1 MTAPENASPENPAAS
16 SAATAH
22 AFAFSKWELLGTT
35 FLLGL
40 AAYFLGA
47 SWRKWPDPIVDTGPQ
62 WYGAWRLSEGAQLYH
77 DELVWNYGPL
87 SAFFNAGLFRLFG
100 PGMMVLVTANLAIYA
115 AIVALAYAAC
125 RIAWGR
131 LAAFA
136 ATAVFISFFSFLQ
149 LTKIGNYNYV
159 TPYAHEST
167 HGMLLILTTAFVA
180 VRWARQP
187 SRRCGF
193 LLGLC
198 GGLAA
203 VLKPEFMLAGGAAG
217 IAALVLRWR
226 QRLKTSVIEIAVI
239 ALGLALPTAAFTA
252 WFARVESWKA
262 SFIDASHAWW
272 VVVVSQVQRAST
284 QQETFSGFDYPVLH
298 AAVELK
304 ATFIVVVILAV
315 VWLIGWSY
323 NRNWS
328 QNARAAVAALAAAA
342 LAGVMYFVWIDHG
355 WRSAGRCLPPLCLI
369 LLLLCGRQLARELW
383 AVRRIT
389 ESSAM
394 AFIFSLL
401 ALMMLARMILLSRVY
416 HLGFFQAALAGM
428 AVTAALVACVPRW
441 TGQDIRGRRLAALA
455 LLAVLGVG
463 CINIAWESKR
473 IRDDQTEL
481 VGTGAD
487 KFYAIGRD
495 IDATGALV
503 HWAAEKLRA
512 VTPDATVCVFPGGEM
527 INYLSRHR
535 NPIASFADRTTEDK
549 YVEQLRRVSP
559 DFVVWLWRDLK
570 EYSITNFGAPGDV
583 GHLIRT
589 WVLENY
595 EPLDTESKLGNDPM
609 GDQVAVG
616 AVILRRKSTAV
627 KSTSLN

>member
-1 MTAPENASPENPAAS
+1 MKSESR
-16 SAATAH
+16 
-22 AFAFSKWELLGTT
+22 AFSKTEFLGIAI
-35 FLLGL
+35 LIAL

-47 SWRKWPDPIVDTGPQ
+47 SWCKWPDPIVDTGSQ
-62 WYGAWRLSEGAQLYH
+62 WYGAWRLSEGAVLYH

-87 SAFFNAGLFRLFG
+87 SAFFNAGLFTLFG
-100 PGMMVLVTANLAIYA
+100 SGMMVLVTANLAIYA

-125 RIAWGR
+125 RIAWGS

-149 LTKIGNYNYV
+149 LTKIGNYNYA

-167 HGMLLILTTAFVA
+167 HGMLLILATAFVA

-187 SRRCGF
+187 SRPAAF

-226 QRLKTSVIEIAVI
+226 QRLKTSPMEIALV
-239 ALGLALPTAAFTA
+239 ALGLVLPTAMFTA

-262 SFIDASHAWW
+262 AFIDASHAWW
-272 VVVVSQVQRAST
+272 LVLFSPAHRASA
-284 QQETFSGFDYPVLH
+284 QQQTFSGLDFPVLH
-298 AAVELK
+298 ATNELK
-304 ATFIVVVILAV
+304 AAFIVAVILAV
-315 VWLIGWSY
+315 VWLIGWSF
-323 NRNWS
+323 NRAWPKNGR
-328 QNARAAVAALAAAA
+328 AVVAAVAAAA
-342 LAGVMYFVWIDHG
+342 LAGAMYFVWIDHG
-355 WRSAGRCLPPLCLI
+355 WRSVGRCLPPLCLV
-369 LLLLCGRQLARELW
+369 LLLLCGQQLARELW
-383 AVRRIT
+383 AVRRVT
-389 ESSAM
+389 ASAAM

-401 ALMMLARMILLSRVY
+401 ALTMLARMILLSRVY

-428 AVTAALVACVPRW
+428 AVTGAIVSCIPRW
-441 TGQDIRGRRLAALA
+441 TGQNLFGRRLAKFA

-463 CINIAWESKR
+463 CVNIALESNR
-473 IRDDQTEL
+473 IRADQTEP
-481 VGTGAD
+481 VGVGPDRFLAL
-487 KFYAIGRD
+487 GRD

-503 HWAAEKLRA
+503 HWASEKLCA
-512 VTPDATVCVFPGGEM
+512 AAPDATVCVFPGGEM

-535 NPIASFADRTTEDK
+535 NPIASFADLATEDK

-570 EYSITNFGAPGDV
+570 EYGITNFGAPGNA

-595 EPLDTESKLGNDPM
+595 QPIDQLGDNPL
-609 GDQVAVG
+609 GDEVKVG
-616 AVILRRKSTAV
+616 GVILRRKSEVSSQAPPR
-627 KSTSLN
+627 